1 MSLYLLIFFFVN
13 SSDVDK
19 IWKFRMKKLLNHGK
33 KENFIKN
40 FTEFELFCLSEKKTS
55 LGWNLFNITISIIV
69 SYLSCFYINEVKP
82 IYFGW
87 LYSRIILFLSGY
99 ILSRYSRNDHL
110 KRICKRCTTLH
121 NEYTHI
127 QFFSIIIIRL
137 SGMYNVQIEMSELFN
152 FA

>member
-1 MSLYLLIFFFVN
+1 MSLYLLIFFCVN

-110 KRICKRCTTLH
+110 KRIYARDVPLCIM
-121 NEYTHI
+121 NIHI
-127 QFFSIIIIRL
+127 
-137 SGMYNVQIEMSELFN
+137 FN
-152 FA
+152 FLALLL